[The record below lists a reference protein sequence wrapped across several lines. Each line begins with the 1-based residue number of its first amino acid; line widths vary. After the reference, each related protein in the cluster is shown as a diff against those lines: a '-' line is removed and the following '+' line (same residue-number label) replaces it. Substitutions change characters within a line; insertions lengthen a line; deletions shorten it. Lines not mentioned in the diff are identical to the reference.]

1 MSELASW
8 SGRVWSNSNAFFV
21 LLLIPPSMLSTS
33 SNALW
38 GHILPL
44 HPRRDTSTTPLPS
57 SDASTARISMQPV
70 QDRNATSLRVLL
82 NSAEMSLQKFSS
94 RVDELVLGVGEA
106 RTEVKHAGN
115 LLDGVGDRVVGDV
128 TGIRK
133 WYDMFSK

>member
-1 MSELASW
+1 
-8 SGRVWSNSNAFFV
+8 
-21 LLLIPPSMLSTS
+21 
-33 SNALW
+33 
-38 GHILPL
+38 
-44 HPRRDTSTTPLPS
+44 
-57 SDASTARISMQPV
+57 MQPV